1 MLAKMSMLNLQRF
14 PLKLYLINNVD
25 DVVVFVCLKMFN
37 SNIFHVVE
45 MCESLL

>member
-1 MLAKMSMLNLQRF
+1 MLAKMSMLNLRF

-37 SNIFHVVE
+37 SNIFHILE
-45 MCESLL
+45 MRESLL